1 MSKKRFL
8 FPLDFWYFVGI
19 LIFITGLIVS
29 LLQLSVSLPVS
40 ILAFIYIVIFTT
52 LMTMRLRNILYCHLI
67 DSNTEKK
74 LIEKLI
80 NPFTKASKSLD
91 IVNTSALL
99 EKFYGKEEFNF
110 FELSLSCEKWD
121 YFCRILPNLLIAFG
135 LLGTFWGITQ
145 NLSGISEVLNSNTSS
160 SMISVQNL
168 QTPLKSMGIAFSSSL
183 VALFCSVLITFANF
197 IWNTN
202 LAKNNLLNS
211 IEDQFDNIYQ
221 TEIDGDTRLSKV
233 VKEMSTLQDQ
243 FLTQFH
249 EKVGSVLADTLRPVA
264 QKIADENEKSNQTLR
279 QLGEKFTE
287 SSGTISRAAETFQST
302 ISSFSDYNNQLK
314 ESISSLADSSNIL
327 KVGSLTFQEAS
338 VKIQES
344 KFSENLENLTQNLAN
359 TQSEF
364 AQSTKLL
371 SNNVEAMI
379 ENNQEFTELAREVYT
394 ELRQSS
400 AQWQDGAIVFLE
412 SAEILKESQ
421 FAENL
426 VKSTQNITDA
436 HQNFSQTLTEMNL
449 SLNIL
454 RDYSQAFKILINQL
468 SSVGNEVKS
477 LNEQSGQLLISNQ
490 EKIANEIEVFEKL
503 STQIDALSSNFTES
517 QSKIDQTFN
526 QVGESL
532 SESVNQNNASN
543 MAIIGQVEQ
552 EINQLN
558 ETINS
563 QINLTVES
571 FKKLLTNQTTNLE
584 NLVDK
589 VVSRTYTYNQLIFDI
604 LQEIQNIQ
612 VDNNGELK
620 VSNASNSVLMDNL
633 KVNSENTIIAIESIQ
648 QNIERLISS
657 TQLQSSEMVKYLQ
670 NQDEVLKKSLQDHAE
685 WQVKEN
691 SKGRKDNLVI
701 YQNLE
706 RSFLNLGEINSKL
719 SRLIDIINQ
728 KSNSSK
734 LIN

>member
-1 MSKKRFL
+1 M
-8 FPLDFWYFVGI
+8 
-19 LIFITGLIVS
+19 
-29 LLQLSVSLPVS
+29 
-40 ILAFIYIVIFTT
+40 
-52 LMTMRLRNILYCHLI
+52 
-67 DSNTEKK
+67 
-74 LIEKLI
+74 
-80 NPFTKASKSLD
+80 
-91 IVNTSALL
+91 
-99 EKFYGKEEFNF
+99 
-110 FELSLSCEKWD
+110 
-121 YFCRILPNLLIAFG
+121 
-135 LLGTFWGITQ
+135 GTFWGITQ

-233 VKEMSTLQDQ
+233 VKEMATLQDN
-243 FLTQFH
+243 FLIQFH
-249 EKVGSVLADTLRPVA
+249 EKVGSALADTLRPVA

-426 VKSTQNITDA
+426 VKSTQNMTDA
-436 HQNFSQTLTEMNL
+436 HQNFAQTLTEMSL

-454 RDYSQAFKILINQL
+454 RNYSQAFKILVKQL
-468 SSVGNEVKS
+468 LSVGNEIKS
-477 LNEQSGQLLISNQ
+477 LNEQSGQLLGSNQ

-503 STQIDALSSNFTES
+503 STQIDTLSSNFTES
-517 QSKIDQTFN
+517 QSKINQTLN
-526 QVGESL
+526 QIGGNL
-532 SESVNQNNASN
+532 SESVSQNNASS
-543 MAIIGQVEQ
+543 MAIIGQIEQ

-571 FKKLLTNQTTNLE
+571 FKKLLNNQTTNLE

-589 VVSRTYTYNQLIFDI
+589 VVSRTYNYNQSISAI
-604 LQEIQNIQ
+604 LQEIQIIQ
-612 VDNNGELK
+612 VDNNSELK
-620 VSNASNSVLMDNL
+620 ASNASNSAIIDDLQL
-633 KVNSENTIIAIESIQ
+633 KSENTITAIESIQ

-657 TQLQSSEMVKYLQ
+657 TQLQSSELIKSLQ

-685 WQVKEN
+685 WQAKEN
-691 SKGRKDNLVI
+691 SKGRKDNLTI

-719 SRLIDIINQ
+719 SKLIDIINQ
-728 KSNSSK
+728 QSNSSK
-734 LIN
+734 SNVLELIDKLKGV